1 MDSSRFVFKEGCGTA
16 RNASSWKVCYDKALG
31 IYTARVG
38 FGGAGGS
45 SVRLYQITKAIFD
58 KVGTF
63 EDDDYKSEKLIATGR
78 ILYGYDNS
86 KYASGP
92 DERVFDQ
99 NWRSLCP
106 WVE

>member
-1 MDSSRFVFKEGCGTA
+1 MVSSRFIFKEGCGTA
-16 RNASSWKVCYDKALG
+16 SNACHWTVCYDNVLG

-45 SVRLYQITKAIFD
+45 SVRLYQITKEIFD

-63 EDDDYKSEKLIATGR
+63 EDDDYKSERLIATGR
-78 ILYGYDNS
+78 ILYGCENS

-92 DERVFDQ
+92 DERVFDK

-106 WVE
+106 WVK

>member
-1 MDSSRFVFKEGCGTA
+1 MVSSRFIFKEGCGTA
-16 RNASSWKVCYDKALG
+16 SNACHWTVCYDNMLG

-45 SVRLYQITKAIFD
+45 SVRLYQITKEIFD

-63 EDDDYKSEKLIATGR
+63 EDDDYKSERLIATGR
-78 ILYGYDNS
+78 ILYGCENS

-92 DERVFDQ
+92 DERVFDK

-106 WVE
+106 WVK